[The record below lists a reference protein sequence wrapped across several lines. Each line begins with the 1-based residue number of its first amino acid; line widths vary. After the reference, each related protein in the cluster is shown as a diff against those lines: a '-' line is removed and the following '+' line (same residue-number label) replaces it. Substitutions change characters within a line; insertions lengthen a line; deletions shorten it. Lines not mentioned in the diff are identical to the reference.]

1 MQYGKDDEMNNTV
14 TRNDIKVDFNIYPFA
29 SLSFCLVHK
38 GFDRTWLPGGDDSRC
53 GSFSVQRIK
62 L

>member
-38 GFDRTWLPGGDDSRC
+38 GFDRTWLPGGDDSR
-53 GSFSVQRIK
+53 
-62 L
+62 